1 MSKGE
6 RRSSNAIAPLEGETV
21 KLFHPQG
28 NGTAPRSNAA
38 PYGAAVS
45 ERKAKRKTATAI
57 SSPAETDPD
66 AVRV

>member
-6 RRSSNAIAPLEGETV
+6 RTSSNAIAPLEGETV

-28 NGTAPRSNAA
+28 NGTAPRPNAA

-45 ERKAKRKTATAI
+45 KRKANKKTASAI

-66 AVRV
+66 AVMV